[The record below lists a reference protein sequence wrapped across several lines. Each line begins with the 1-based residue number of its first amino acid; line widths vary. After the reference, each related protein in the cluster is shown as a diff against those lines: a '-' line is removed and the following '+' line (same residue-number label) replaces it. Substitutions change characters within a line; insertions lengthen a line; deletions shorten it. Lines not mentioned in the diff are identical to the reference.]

1 MIETDE
7 NGTSVFV
14 NSETLEIPEF
24 FKDYF
29 IFNTEQSNKLFAEMK
44 SKLGD
49 KFSKFFEDTED
60 IGEVRSTDDREIIEE
75 THELIYKLFSHEI
88 KQWALAQYESFD
100 ETSFG
105 GI

>member
-1 MIETDE
+1 M
-7 NGTSVFV
+7 
-14 NSETLEIPEF
+14 
-24 FKDYF
+24 
-29 IFNTEQSNKLFAEMK
+29 FNTEQSNKLFASLK

-49 KFSKFFEDTED
+49 KFPKFFEDTED

-75 THELIYKLFSHEI
+75 THELIYKLFAHEI

-100 ETSFG
+100 SSAFR